1 MSAEPSATTEETKL
15 WRNGRRAAAAL
26 EIEETLAQTTAAIQ
40 RPSGS
45 PVAPKYV
52 RRGVLQR

>member
-1 MSAEPSATTEETKL
+1 MTVEPSATAEETKL
-15 WRNGRRAAAAL
+15 WRNGHRAAAAL

-45 PVAPKYV
+45 PVASKYV